1 MVFRIFTSIEVTRG
15 ALMKAAWYTQNGEA
29 QDVMQLGELP
39 TPSPQV
45 GEVLVRL
52 ATSGVN
58 PSDVKSRRARPLT
71 GPLVVP
77 HSDGAGVIEAVGAGV
92 SASRVGQ
99 RVWVWNG
106 QWLRPMGTCA
116 QYIALPEAQTVPL
129 PDGTDFAAGACMGI
143 PGLTAVQ
150 TVILAERLAGD
161 LRGQTVLVTGA
172 SSAVGHYVTQM
183 VRLAGG
189 RVIGTVGSEA
199 KAAHAR
205 AAGMQEAV
213 FYKTESVPE
222 RVKAFTQ
229 GRGADVIIDM
239 DFSTTAQWAAEGA
252 LAPHGQVVC
261 YGSNALDVSLPF
273 RPWLFQSMCVKF
285 FLVYDLTA
293 VDRQR
298 AVARLSDMLANNQLQ
313 HSIGARFTLDQ
324 VAQAHR
330 TVEAG
335 QTVGNVVVD
344 L

>member
-1 MVFRIFTSIEVTRG
+1 
-15 ALMKAAWYTQNGEA
+15 MKAAWYSRNGEA
-29 QDVMQLGELP
+29 QDVMQVGELP
-39 TPSPQV
+39 TPSPQP

-58 PSDVKSRRARPLT
+58 PSDVKSRRARPLSD
-71 GPLVVP
+71 PLIVP

-92 SASRVGQ
+92 SASRVGE

-106 QWLRPMGTCA
+106 QWQRPMGTCA
-116 QYIALPEAQTVPL
+116 QYIALPAAQAVAL
-129 PDGTDFAAGACMGI
+129 PEGTDFAAGACMGI

-150 TVILAERLAGD
+150 AVILAERLGGD
-161 LRGQTVLVTGA
+161 LRGQNILVTGA
-172 SSAVGHYVTQM
+172 SSAVGHYITQM
-183 VRLAGG
+183 VTQAGG
-189 RVIGTVGSEA
+189 RVIGTVGSQA
-199 KAAHAR
+199 KAEHAR
-205 AAGMQEAV
+205 TAGMQEAV

-222 RVKAFTQ
+222 RVKALTQ

-239 DFSTTAQWAAEGA
+239 DFSTTAAWAAEGA

-261 YGSNALDVSLPF
+261 YGSNALEVSLPF
-273 RPWLFQSMCVKF
+273 RPWLFQSMGVKF

-293 VDRQR
+293 ADRLV
-298 AVARLSDMLANNQLQ
+298 AVARLSGMLAAGQLQ
-313 HSIGARFTLDQ
+313 HSIGARYALDQ

-335 QTVGNVVVD
+335 QTVGNVVID

>member
-1 MVFRIFTSIEVTRG
+1 
-15 ALMKAAWYTQNGEA
+15 MKAAWYTHNGEA
-29 QDVMQLGELP
+29 QDVMQVGELP
-39 TPSPQV
+39 TPAPQA

-71 GPLVVP
+71 DPLIVP

-92 SASRVGQ
+92 SAGRVGQ

-106 QWLRPMGTCA
+106 QWQRAMGTCA
-116 QYIALPEAQTVPL
+116 QYIALPYAQAVAL

-150 TVILAERLAGD
+150 AVILAERLAGD
-161 LRGQTVLVTGA
+161 LRGQTVLVSGA
-172 SSAVGHYVTQM
+172 SSAVGHYITQM
-183 VRLAGG
+183 VCLAGG

-199 KAAHAR
+199 KAAHAK
-205 AAGMQEAV
+205 AAGMHEAV

-222 RVKAFTQ
+222 RVKALTQ

-239 DFSTTAQWAAEGA
+239 DFSTTARWAAEGA
-252 LAPHGQVVC
+252 LAAHGLVVC
-261 YGSNALDVSLPF
+261 YGSNALDVALPF
-273 RPWLFQSMCVKF
+273 RPWLFQSMGVKF
-285 FLVYDLTA
+285 FLVYDLTPA
-293 VDRQR
+293 DRQV
-298 AVARLSDMLANNQLQ
+298 AVGRLSAMLSQQQLQ

-324 VAQAHR
+324 IALAHQ

>member
-1 MVFRIFTSIEVTRG
+1 
-15 ALMKAAWYTQNGEA
+15 MKAAWYSRNGEA
-29 QDVMQLGELP
+29 QDVMQVGELP
-39 TPSPQV
+39 TPSPQP

-58 PSDVKSRRARPLT
+58 PSDVKSRRARPLSD
-71 GPLVVP
+71 PLIVP

-92 SASRVGQ
+92 SASRVGE

-106 QWLRPMGTCA
+106 QWQRPMGTCA
-116 QYIALPEAQTVPL
+116 QYIALPAAQAVAL
-129 PDGTDFAAGACMGI
+129 PEGTDFAAGACMGI

-150 TVILAERLAGD
+150 AVNLAERLGGD
-161 LRGQTVLVTGA
+161 LRGQNILVTGA
-172 SSAVGHYVTQM
+172 SSAVGHYITQM
-183 VRLAGG
+183 VTQAGG
-189 RVIGTVGSEA
+189 RVIGTVGSQA
-199 KAAHAR
+199 KAEHAR
-205 AAGMQEAV
+205 TAGMQEAV

-222 RVKAFTQ
+222 RVKALTQ

-239 DFSTTAQWAAEGA
+239 DFSTTAAWAAEGA

-261 YGSNALDVSLPF
+261 YGSNALEVPLPF
-273 RPWLFQSMCVKF
+273 RPWLFQSMGVKF

-293 VDRQR
+293 ADRLL
-298 AVARLSDMLANNQLQ
+298 AVARLSDMLAAGQLQ
-313 HSIGARFTLDQ
+313 HSIGARYALDQ

-335 QTVGNVVVD
+335 QTVGNVVID